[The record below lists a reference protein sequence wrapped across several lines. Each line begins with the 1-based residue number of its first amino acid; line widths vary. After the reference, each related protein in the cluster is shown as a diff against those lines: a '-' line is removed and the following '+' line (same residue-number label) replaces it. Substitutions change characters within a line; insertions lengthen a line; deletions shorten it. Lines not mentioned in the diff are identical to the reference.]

1 MLVAV
6 MPLFAATAFH
16 PLWWETLLAAMVGAA
31 CGQLAARATR
41 GHRVAAW
48 SVVVVAAIVVAV
60 SGSWS
65 FIHPAPHEDSPN
77 GFLVVR
83 STGPGS
89 SSLTWDDV
97 REIKTRIPS
106 IDLAVPYMRKPMQ
119 LIHADNNWQTQVVGT
134 TPDFFDLRKLRV
146 AAGDRFDA
154 STPAAR
160 VVVLGD
166 TVVAQ
171 LFGTSANPVGEAIR
185 IDNAPFTIIGVLVHQ
200 GTSPQG
206 QDLDDVAIVPIEA
219 FASRIHASLG
229 FGGAVLISAT
239 SIGELSRVETEL
251 RSLLRVRHR
260 LKPGD
265 DDDFIIR
272 EPNP

>member
-1 MLVAV
+1 
-6 MPLFAATAFH
+6 
-16 PLWWETLLAAMVGAA
+16 
-31 CGQLAARATR
+31 
-41 GHRVAAW
+41 
-48 SVVVVAAIVVAV
+48 
-60 SGSWS
+60 
-65 FIHPAPHEDSPN
+65 
-77 GFLVVR
+77 
-83 STGPGS
+83 
-89 SSLTWDDV
+89 
-97 REIKTRIPS
+97 
-106 IDLAVPYMRKPMQ
+106 MRKPMQ